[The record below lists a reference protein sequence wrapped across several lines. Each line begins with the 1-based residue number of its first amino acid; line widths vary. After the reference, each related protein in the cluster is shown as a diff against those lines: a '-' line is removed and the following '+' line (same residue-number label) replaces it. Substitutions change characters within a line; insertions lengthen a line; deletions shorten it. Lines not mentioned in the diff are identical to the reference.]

1 MTGSGYPEGSQA
13 VTALVVGILGLVLCQ
28 VLGPVAW
35 YLGNQEISAI
45 DGGRRPPENRGMA
58 VAARVL
64 GIIGTVF
71 LAIAVV
77 VGIVV
82 LAVVIIAA
90 LSETA

>member
-45 DGGRRPPENRGMA
+45 DGGRRAPENRGMA
-58 VAARVL
+58 VTARVL
-64 GIIGTVF
+64 KFKLSDHLIPQEK
-71 LAIAVV
+71 LA
-77 VGIVV
+77 
-82 LAVVIIAA
+82 
-90 LSETA
+90 TFDY